1 MSKSTDYDIHIFKS
15 EEDGGFIAEIVDLP
29 FCSAF
34 GETEEEALKEVLIAK
49 ELWLEAAQH
58 EGRPIP
64 SPSRKQAA

>member
-1 MSKSTDYDIHIFKS
+1 MKAPDYDIRIFKS
-15 EEDGGFIAEIVDLP
+15 EEDGGFIAEITDLP

-49 ELWLEAAQH
+49 ELWLEAAQQ